1 MLTVTTTAKEK
12 LGEILTKK
20 GDNPEKTIRVTASV
34 SKENDLDFIWDKEKK
49 DDFMVKNEEGRKVLV
64 IKPDLAK
71 SLDGMAIDYR
81 ETPQGVGFT
90 VKKITPGI

>member
-12 LGEILTKK
+12 LEEVLTKK
-20 GDNPEKTIRVTASV
+20 GADPEKTIRVTTSV
-34 SKENDLDFIWDKEKK
+34 SKENDLDFIWDKERK
-49 DDFMVKNEEGRKVLV
+49 DDFVVKNEEGRTVLV

-71 SLDGMAIDYR
+71 SLEGMALDYR

-90 VKKITPGI
+90 VKKITPDT

>member
-12 LGEILTKK
+12 LEEVLTKK
-20 GDNPEKTIRVTASV
+20 GADPEKTIRFTISV
-34 SKENDLDFIWDKEKK
+34 SKENDLDFIWDKERK
-49 DDFMVKNEEGRKVLV
+49 DDFVVKNEEGRTVLV

-71 SLDGMAIDYR
+71 SLDGMALDYR

-90 VKKITPGI
+90 VKKITPDT